1 MKVTI
6 IEGSPEELADYEAR
20 TGVIGQAHAAG
31 KALERLE
38 DPLAT
43 GGGQTIGGTDFEDE
57 VTLRSFIFGRAREPR
72 IGAHVEAYVRRMLEL
87 GGTEVEIGTSK
98 DSKDGRSD
106 SLLIYDAGP
115 RRYGAVAYVSAKNA
129 GLTLRLTRDD
139 VSDVAE
145 RVKLRD
151 VQPHNKYQV
160 NCPVTTPDAIDLAVK
175 LTQRALD
182 EVRRAGHSEPHSD
195 SGSADT
201 STTAEGSRVGPR
213 RPSGTDMVQGTEGA
227 AER

>member
-31 KALERLE
+31 KALERVE

-57 VTLRSFIFGRAREPR
+57 VMLRSFIFGRAREPQL
-72 IGAHVEAYVRRMLEL
+72 GANVETYARRMLEL
-87 GGTEVEIGTSK
+87 GGVEVGIGTSK
-98 DSKDGRSD
+98 ASKDGRSD
-106 SLLIYDAGP
+106 YLLIYDAGP

-139 VSDVAE
+139 VSDVAD

-151 VQPHNKYQV
+151 VQPRNGYQV

-182 EVRRAGHSEPHSD
+182 KVRRPGNSKPHSD
-195 SGSADT
+195 GDSA
-201 STTAEGSRVGPR
+201 E
-213 RPSGTDMVQGTEGA
+213 
-227 AER
+227 

>member
-20 TGVIGQAHAAG
+20 TGVIGQAHAG

-57 VTLRSFIFGRAREPR
+57 VILRSFIFGRAREPR

-139 VSDVAE
+139 VSDVAD
-145 RVKLRD
+145 RVKFRG

-201 STTAEGSRVGPR
+201 STTAEGPRVGPR
-213 RPSGTDMVQGTEGA
+213 RPSGTDMVQGTAGA

>member
-20 TGVIGQAHAAG
+20 TGAIGQAHAAMG
-31 KALERLE
+31 ALARLE

-43 GGGQTIGGTDFEDE
+43 GGGQPIDGTDFEDRAR
-57 VTLRSFIFGRAREPR
+57 LRSFIFGRSRDPG
-72 IGAHVEAYVRRMLEL
+72 IGACVEAYVDRVLEL

-98 DSKDGRSD
+98 TSRDGRAD
-106 SLLIYDAGP
+106 YLLVYDAGP

-139 VSDVAE
+139 VADVTD

-151 VQPHNKYQV
+151 VQPRNGYQV
-160 NCPVTTPDAIDLAVK
+160 NCPVATRDAIDVAVE
-175 LTQRALD
+175 LTERALAK
-182 EVRRAGHSEPHSD
+182 VRRTANTVPHS
-195 SGSADT
+195 GT
-201 STTAEGSRVGPR
+201 
-213 RPSGTDMVQGTEGA
+213 RPGE
-227 AER
+227 